1 MFPKTDKTLQ
11 TFIENTPTLDSHTLV
26 LASVDFSH
34 HLDETFARFH
44 DAKSIEAIQYG
55 QDFSQTEVDC
65 QNCLKFITDLA
76 HRYNKPYFELINR
89 TSVDTITG
97 SPSWIGNTSHIFG
110 IFRENKEEQEKQ
122 IFDEYNSDDTKIY
135 GAFFWDT
142 MFARDFH
149 ERQKSDVQFI
159 DTMFEE
165 FFQENTLSKTGV
177 SFYHTKL
184 YGFDFVGLNLETVI
198 GTEQNCETNK
208 PNGLSFISSPTFL
221 SHLKQIGVTIVNIAN
236 NHTNDCGEVGYKNT
250 EKFIAQSWI
259 ESFGNS
265 TILKKE
271 VE

>member
-97 SPSWIGNTSHIFG
+97 SPS
-110 IFRENKEEQEKQ
+110 
-122 IFDEYNSDDTKIY
+122 
-135 GAFFWDT
+135 
-142 MFARDFH
+142 
-149 ERQKSDVQFI
+149 
-159 DTMFEE
+159 
-165 FFQENTLSKTGV
+165 
-177 SFYHTKL
+177 
-184 YGFDFVGLNLETVI
+184 
-198 GTEQNCETNK
+198 
-208 PNGLSFISSPTFL
+208 
-221 SHLKQIGVTIVNIAN
+221 
-236 NHTNDCGEVGYKNT
+236 
-250 EKFIAQSWI
+250 
-259 ESFGNS
+259 
-265 TILKKE
+265 
-271 VE
+271 